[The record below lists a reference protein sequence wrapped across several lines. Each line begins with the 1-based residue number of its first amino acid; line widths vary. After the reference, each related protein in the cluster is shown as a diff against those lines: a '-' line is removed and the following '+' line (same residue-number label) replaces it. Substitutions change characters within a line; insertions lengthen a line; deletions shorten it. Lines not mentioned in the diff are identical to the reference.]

1 MPDSPAPESRFYTEV
16 LKLLLQII
24 TSDNELAPEEIQE
37 FSDVSRNWP
46 VPPSEVAALLGH
58 VKEGKP
64 LPAPDMGLLR
74 SRPKD
79 VIEAARMMAASD
91 QHIDSEEVDMLMQIR
106 EMLGI

>member
-1 MPDSPAPESRFYTEV
+1 MPDSPTPESRFYTEV
-16 LKLLLQII
+16 LKLLLQIM
-24 TSDNELAPEEIQE
+24 TSDNELAPEEFQE
-37 FSDVSRNWP
+37 FSEVSRNWP
-46 VPPSEVAALLGH
+46 VPASEVTTLLKH

-91 QHIDSEEVDMLMQIR
+91 QHIDSAEVDMLMQIR
-106 EMLGI
+106 ELLGI